1 MLAYPPLMHPSPFA
15 PMAPFPHSLHLQG
28 YGLSPPHIV
37 QFCSSS
43 SKPNGSSV
51 IKPSEHKST
60 SFSIASI
67 LGKETRSPGAAAATA
82 TPPALEAA
90 KPPSG
95 FYYMYPPSVFSFSS
109 SPCRLDGGLHS
120 TSTISSPRTV
130 IGDMVRTDAIL
141 DGSNL
146 VGQRLKRKRKL
157 RTVFTE
163 KQLEGLETKFAEK
176 KYLSVPDRMDLAS
189 RLELSETQVKT
200 WFQNR
205 RMKCKKQLGTDQA
218 EDEDGSGKRLKT
230 DQSYSPAGSPSSDS
244 EPLSPQ

>member
-130 IGDMVRTDAIL
+130 IGDMVRT
-141 DGSNL
+141 
-146 VGQRLKRKRKL
+146 
-157 RTVFTE
+157 
-163 KQLEGLETKFAEK
+163 
-176 KYLSVPDRMDLAS
+176 
-189 RLELSETQVKT
+189 
-200 WFQNR
+200 
-205 RMKCKKQLGTDQA
+205 
-218 EDEDGSGKRLKT
+218 GKRRHCHLSLLYSLLLQMLFWT
-230 DQSYSPAGSPSSDS
+230 DRTSLDNV
-244 EPLSPQ
+244 